1 MLAQPHAEQAGL
13 PISPQ
18 PFQSCGPA
26 VSTRPVGVAGMQLGR
41 GSAQMRA
48 YLDQAAPLGGAGGE
62 LLQVRGR
69 SRSAAALPA

>member
-1 MLAQPHAEQAGL
+1 M
-13 PISPQ
+13 
-18 PFQSCGPA
+18 
-26 VSTRPVGVAGMQLGR
+26 GVAGMQLGR

-48 YLDQAAPLGGAGGE
+48 YLEQAAPLGGAGDE